1 MNELEARVRCLELSA
16 QLNKALGNH
25 SAEGIVNIATILY
38 AFTQPPQEE
47 EIFPVTADKPKRGRP
62 PSPRIL

>member
-16 QLNKALGNH
+16 QLNKALGDH
-25 SAEGIVNIATILY
+25 SAEGIVKIATILY
-38 AFTQPPQEE
+38 AFTQSPQEE
-47 EIFPVTADKPKRGRP
+47 EIHPVIMDKPKRGRP